1 MIDEVQEQVK
11 SQREPATA
19 GPFKTLERDPF
30 LDVNFEET
38 AQTTSTKPLNPD
50 QRVALAGG
58 NLDEALALGTQR
70 RA

>member
-1 MIDEVQEQVK
+1 
-11 SQREPATA
+11 
-19 GPFKTLERDPF
+19 

-38 AQTTSTKPLNPD
+38 AQTTPTKPLNPD